1 MSNSRISLTKS
12 SGDSNPSCSEG
23 GSLKGG
29 YSVSGNQLVKVVD
42 GKTELQKVGGQVVN
56 IVFQ

>member
-1 MSNSRISLTKS
+1 MLANEIQVRGFESL
-12 SGDSNPSCSEG
+12 PLRG